1 VQVPRKFKSITA
13 LLGFLIAISGA
24 ISAQNRTTKRRID
37 FNASNEKREHNKERL
52 IMIVTLEGI
61 LSLLLPSAVVAGVK
75 HMTDKLASLLR
86 PTSKITQRGPSF
98 MKKLAVAWLVAM
110 VLTLVGCGSNGS
122 KGNINGTW
130 TAVLSDTTFNFGT
143 SVVVNNDGTLSASQ
157 FSFSTNEPCFV
168 SGETESGSFAFT
180 GDFSGN
186 VTGHFD
192 YKVVSG
198 SPTGNALTL
207 TGTANGNTIS
217 GNWSLTGGNPTR
229 CQGSGTFTMTKS

>member
-1 VQVPRKFKSITA
+1 
-13 LLGFLIAISGA
+13 
-24 ISAQNRTTKRRID
+24 
-37 FNASNEKREHNKERL
+37 
-52 IMIVTLEGI
+52 MIVTLEGI
-61 LSLLLPSAVVAGVK
+61 LSLLLPAAVVAGAK
-75 HMTDKLASLLR
+75 HTTDKLASLLE

-122 KGNINGTW
+122 KGNINGNW
-130 TAVLSDTTFNFGT
+130 TAVLSDTSFNFGT

-186 VTGHFD
+186 VTGQFD

-198 SPTGNALTL
+198 SPSGNTLTL

-217 GNWSLTGGNPTR
+217 GNWSLTGGNPTG